1 MKQIPI
7 LIICLLCLTV
17 ASTFAQKGDGA
28 VSIKEEF
35 VPGATYEIRYWTNM
49 ARMGD
54 DQVYIDTMMF
64 FGDRAVFE
72 YSNAECV
79 SYHCR
84 SSDSLVYVLL
94 PKFSTSEKEWMMGNN
109 FVKKQHKVLAN
120 FQGLTRMVYKTYV
133 SDMANKD
140 NGLGDYVLA
149 ARDYGIIFR
158 WNSDG
163 EIFMLNRIDVVKD
176 GKVRKETD
184 LLPLQSHLMNN
195 TDIFTGF
202 E

>member
-7 LIICLLCLTV
+7 LIICLLCLTT
-17 ASTFAQKGDGA
+17 ASVFAQKGDGA
-28 VSIKEEF
+28 VSMKEEY

-72 YSNAECV
+72 YSNANCV

-94 PKFSTSEKEWMMGNN
+94 PKFSTSEREWMMGGN
-109 FVKKQHKVLAN
+109 FVKKQHKVLTK
-120 FQGLTRMVYKTYV
+120 FRGLSRMIYKTYV

-149 ARDYGIIFR
+149 SRDFGIIFR

-163 EIFMLNRIDVVKD
+163 EIFMLNRIDVVRD
-176 GKVRKETD
+176 GKVRDEVD
-184 LLPLQSHLMNN
+184 LLPLQSHLMT